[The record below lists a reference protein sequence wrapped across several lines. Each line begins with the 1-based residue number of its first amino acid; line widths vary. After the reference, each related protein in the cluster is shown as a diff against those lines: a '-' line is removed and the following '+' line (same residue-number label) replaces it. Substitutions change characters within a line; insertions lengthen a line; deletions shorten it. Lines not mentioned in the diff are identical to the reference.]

1 MKKLLLLICF
11 LAGACSSPPEAPQV
25 DWDRKWDVMNSEVMT
40 WLPTEHVI
48 KSGAVSGHWQ
58 QKIVN
63 FMPENR
69 LYNDDVFFT
78 VAHSERVIVETSGS
92 GAFFT
97 AKNWLRRNGAQG
109 VIEYRQLPCG
119 MLCSGSAVTT
129 NIFFV
134 R

>member
-1 MKKLLLLICF
+1 MKKLLLLISF

-25 DWDRKWDVMNSEVMT
+25 DWDRKGDVMNSELMT
-40 WLPTEHVI
+40 WQPTEQVI

-58 QKIVN
+58 QKIEN
-63 FMPENR
+63 FRPENR
-69 LYNDDVFFT
+69 LYNDDVFYA
-78 VAHSERVIVETSGS
+78 VAHSERVIVETA
-92 GAFFT
+92 GADSFFT

-109 VIEYRQLPCG
+109 VIEYRSLPVR
-119 MLCSGSAVTT
+119 MMSGNATTT